1 MTKTYYKNGTA
12 SENEFINLEPDVFS
26 IQCNSINGTTLLFY
40 PGDELI
46 REIEQALIKVSDLFI
61 YLYFSD
67 PKLYYSV
74 ASIIPSDVFLGGQ
87 NSDTPVNKSRFLELS
102 SCFASYVSDL
112 YRYLYV
118 SDCQYLIATVQ
129 NLLQSAEYCFIQY
142 YIQITEVDSTVHCP
156 SPELMICS
164 PQTRQ
169 LIFYLETF
177 FTKVYSILDLIVK
190 ILFELENPTTE
201 FSAIT
206 KLKSSEKLWGN
217 KKKLR
222 INNLEGT
229 LLEDCM
235 VIRQIES
242 LRNETVHNGTW
253 EFSPKVF
260 AKFEG
265 STIVERYM
273 LFPDFEEGR
282 LSTVKNRR
290 HFFSSGIKVND
301 ALLSIHEEFYHRLL
315 ATLQYIIKSN
325 QHLKS
330 NLTT

>member
-1 MTKTYYKNGTA
+1 
-12 SENEFINLEPDVFS
+12 
-26 IQCNSINGTTLLFY
+26 
-40 PGDELI
+40 
-46 REIEQALIKVSDLFI
+46 
-61 YLYFSD
+61 
-67 PKLYYSV
+67 
-74 ASIIPSDVFLGGQ
+74 
-87 NSDTPVNKSRFLELS
+87 
-102 SCFASYVSDL
+102 
-112 YRYLYV
+112 
-118 SDCQYLIATVQ
+118 
-129 NLLQSAEYCFIQY
+129 
-142 YIQITEVDSTVHCP
+142 
-156 SPELMICS
+156 
-164 PQTRQ
+164 
-169 LIFYLETF
+169 
-177 FTKVYSILDLIVK
+177 
-190 ILFELENPTTE
+190 
-201 FSAIT
+201 
-206 KLKSSEKLWGN
+206 
-217 KKKLR
+217 
-222 INNLEGT
+222 
-229 LLEDCM
+229 M